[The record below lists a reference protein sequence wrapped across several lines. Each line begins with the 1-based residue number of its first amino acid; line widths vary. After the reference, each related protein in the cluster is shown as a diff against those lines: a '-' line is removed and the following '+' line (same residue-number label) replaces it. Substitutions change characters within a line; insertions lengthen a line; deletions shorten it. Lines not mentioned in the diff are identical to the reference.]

1 MQPTRRTRR
10 VSRRV
15 SRPGQPTGQ
24 FTREWKEAEIQSPLK
39 YTEEEFIVPPG
50 ATAGS
55 TVTVMSST
63 TGVVQSVKIPKGV
76 TPGQKL
82 TMKVM
87 VPAPREQ
94 QEGGGPEYFEFS
106 SHYEFSKSL
115 DVAIGLLDVHDDE
128 ESGIGNI
135 PGLSYKLARI
145 ENEAYEYKHAV
156 PGGDGGDDD
165 SGEEVAPPFK
175 DGDIVIDVFFYECRP
190 DCHPSCCWPSP

>member
-1 MQPTRRTRR
+1 
-10 VSRRV
+10 
-15 SRPGQPTGQ
+15 
-24 FTREWKEAEIQSPLK
+24 
-39 YTEEEFIVPPG
+39 
-50 ATAGS
+50 
-55 TVTVMSST
+55 MSST
-63 TGVVQSVKIPKGV
+63 TRVVQSVKIPKGV

-87 VPAPREQ
+87 VSAPREK

-145 ENEAYEYKHAV
+145 ENEAL
-156 PGGDGGDDD
+156 D
-165 SGEEVAPPFK
+165 SCVYTHYFRFELKLLIP
-175 DGDIVIDVFFYECRP
+175 I
-190 DCHPSCCWPSP
+190 